1 MMRTRTDQTI
11 FSPLELVCILMV
23 YMFCNLSDAS
33 TLGGGVVG
41 FKAFVCVVRT
51 GTNLSFLS
59 FSPPINRVQ
68 MKTLIKIPTN
78 GSGFFNS

>member
-1 MMRTRTDQTI
+1 MR
-11 FSPLELVCILMV
+11 LLW
-23 YMFCNLSDAS
+23 
-33 TLGGGVVG
+33 GVGWGV

-59 FSPPINRVQ
+59 FFFPMNRVQ